1 MYVIEDIDAM
11 GDVVLRRELKKP
23 VVKKEV
29 KMDEFGNIKE
39 EEENPIDLSFLLN
52 LLDGTLESSGRII
65 AISTNFPERIDS
77 ALIRPGRID
86 MIVHFKKCSVEVLC
100 EMICSFYDI
109 AYINITDKT
118 LNEKWSPAEVNQILF
133 RNFKNMDTALKE
145 LSELTPNDLYGFTL
159 VPSSKA

>member
-1 MYVIEDIDAM
+1 
-11 GDVVLRRELKKP
+11 
-23 VVKKEV
+23 
-29 KMDEFGNIKE
+29 
-39 EEENPIDLSFLLN
+39 
-52 LLDGTLESSGRII
+52 
-65 AISTNFPERIDS
+65 
-77 ALIRPGRID
+77 

-109 AYINITDKT
+109 AYINITDRT
-118 LNEKWSPAEVNQILF
+118 LHEKWSPAEVNQILF